1 MSKSDKNSCKKD
13 CPCTSCKGSHND
25 LEEKFTDYART
36 VVGRALAS
44 PGAADNAAMLG
55 PAQSLGLSAAGVVA
69 QDSLPHIKKAAS
81 RVANKVKRFAK
92 GLKSKETRYRD
103 FQDKVHGSSHWN
115 PARGKAVR
123 KGGDIAVSKGI
134 DPGYYPWD
142 KRPKGLKIFESKEG
156 KNSMSINL
164 DESALVSVH
173 AAFVKGAHDL
183 MKHPNVYAQSHGNGV
198 LEDLHNGDYN
208 AAKNNLDLG
217 SMWARDHDRIKD
229 SASMLL
235 NSNNKLAASHAKE
248 ALHHLN
254 NNHDHVLALTH
265 VKKAEKAHQF
275 NIKEETQLPDQTP
288 LTKVGA
294 TKTGEKLVPEK
305 RKSPSIPENPVTKV
319 IAGKD
324 GEEYKK
330 EKQMSEDKYTRLA
343 EAAFGPLNQNNPFRS
358 APLKEE
364 VEQIDEISNQL
375 AQKAFVKASTDDK
388 HYKHRAASMN
398 RTSDEFEDHVEK
410 TADRLHGHIERKF
423 GNVAGLRATRAL
435 EKKKYGKVYTSL
447 DPKHKYIDEGDVIQ
461 FPGKPKP
468 TPKPSK
474 VITTATRRPSGPRP
488 VKENLNQ
495 RFPDVE
501 RDIAAIMKESY
512 KKAKLKE
519 DATNIYIATPEQRND
534 WLEVGRGAMDV
545 MDYINKYKV

>member
-25 LEEKFTDYART
+25 LEEKFTDYAQT

-69 QDSLPHIKKAAS
+69 QDSLPHIKKAAN

-305 RKSPSIPENPVTKV
+305 RKEPSIPENPVTKV

-343 EAAFGPLNQNNPFRS
+343 EAAFGPLNQDNPFRS
-358 APLKEE
+358 MSLKEE
-364 VEQIDEISNQL
+364 VKYLDE
-375 AQKAFVKASTDDK
+375 V
-388 HYKHRAASMN
+388 
-398 RTSDEFEDHVEK
+398 SDEKAEKVARLRVAKTQSFTDKSKGYTRTIPGKEKEHTDAMNKQFKSIDRMGPKRWAAARDRGIETELGINKEEVE
-410 TADRLHGHIERKF
+410 H
-423 GNVAGLRATRAL
+423 
-435 EKKKYGKVYTSL
+435 
-447 DPKHKYIDEGDVIQ
+447 IDEGDVIQ
-461 FPGKPKP
+461 FPSKPKSK
-468 TPKPSK
+468 PKPSK
-474 VITTATRRPSGPRP
+474 VITTATRRPAGPRP

-519 DATNIYIATPEQRND
+519 EANNIHIATPEQRSD
-534 WLEVGRGAMDV
+534 WLEVSRGAMDV

>member
-25 LEEKFTDYART
+25 LEEKFTDYAQT

-229 SASMLL
+229 SA
-235 NSNNKLAASHAKE
+235 
-248 ALHHLN
+248 
-254 NNHDHVLALTH
+254 
-265 VKKAEKAHQF
+265 
-275 NIKEETQLPDQTP
+275 
-288 LTKVGA
+288 
-294 TKTGEKLVPEK
+294 
-305 RKSPSIPENPVTKV
+305 
-319 IAGKD
+319 
-324 GEEYKK
+324 
-330 EKQMSEDKYTRLA
+330 
-343 EAAFGPLNQNNPFRS
+343 
-358 APLKEE
+358 
-364 VEQIDEISNQL
+364 
-375 AQKAFVKASTDDK
+375 
-388 HYKHRAASMN
+388 
-398 RTSDEFEDHVEK
+398 RT
-410 TADRLHGHIERKF
+410 
-423 GNVAGLRATRAL
+423 
-435 EKKKYGKVYTSL
+435 
-447 DPKHKYIDEGDVIQ
+447 
-461 FPGKPKP
+461 
-468 TPKPSK
+468 
-474 VITTATRRPSGPRP
+474 
-488 VKENLNQ
+488 
-495 RFPDVE
+495 
-501 RDIAAIMKESY
+501 
-512 KKAKLKE
+512 
-519 DATNIYIATPEQRND
+519 
-534 WLEVGRGAMDV
+534 
-545 MDYINKYKV
+545 